1 VWNRVATQRVKRFG
15 LSPVIG
21 DLYEDNG
28 NDMEVKVVSD
38 PSSVDI
44 SQIIL
49 PLPGY
54 NIQYPTNEIGE
65 LYKAILSQDGIIL
78 SKDKIPEA
86 TAKGSYRKLIQK
98 ATGLSWEMVE
108 SEAECKESADV
119 IVSNAKFTFELES
132 GSYATMMLREL
143 TVATMS
149 RDCKVSKE

>member
-1 VWNRVATQRVKRFG
+1 
-15 LSPVIG
+15 
-21 DLYEDNG
+21 
-28 NDMEVKVVSD
+28 MEVKVVSD

-54 NIQYPTNEIGE
+54 NIQYPTNKMGE
-65 LYKAILSQDGIIL
+65 LYQAILAEDGIKL

-98 ATGLSWEMVE
+98 ANDLKWEMVG
-108 SEAECKESADV
+108 SEANSTNESNDAIITD
-119 IVSNAKFTFELES
+119 AKFTFELES

-143 TVATMS
+143 MVTTMS
-149 RDCKVSKE
+149 RDCKVKE